1 MAPAMS
7 LLLLANRVRNQVWP
21 GYVLA
26 VALSLLALL
35 VRFELAGML
44 TGYPFLTFFA
54 AVFLVAFFGGTI
66 PALLTVA
73 ITALMADYYLIQPT
87 GTLAMAMPS
96 GAIALGLYFLIT
108 GTVIALIRALT
119 RAQERQAL
127 SEEALR
133 QQALFATEQRFRI
146 LVQGVR
152 DYAIYM
158 LDPQGHVSN
167 WNSGAALIKGYS
179 AEEIV
184 GQHFSRFYTEA
195 DRASGEPQRALATA
209 LAEGKYEREARRVRK
224 DGSLF
229 WASVVIDPIYDE
241 SGEHIGFA
249 KITRDIS
256 ERKER
261 EVELEQ
267 ARETIAQAQKLKTLG
282 EFTGGIAH
290 DFNNL
295 MTVVVGSSD
304 FLLKHPD
311 LPAEKR
317 RKYLES
323 IAQTADR
330 ATNLTNHLLAFAR
343 RQSLR
348 PEVVDL
354 RTRLDAFGEMLSRL
368 LGSRIAVTITNEADD
383 PLVEVD
389 ASQLDTALLNAAIN
403 ARDAMPDGGELKLAT
418 SNCELHDEPAVCI
431 TITDTGVGIPRE
443 ELSRVFEPFFTT
455 KETGKGTGLGLSQ
468 LHGFAAQA
476 GGDAEIESEPGTG
489 TTLRI
494 RLPRTNKQT
503 VPAAPSRPLAEL
515 PTGLCILVV
524 EDNVDVQQFATK
536 LLQDMG
542 CEVVAVTD
550 GAQAMEK
557 LRDARF
563 DLVFSDVMMPNMGGL
578 ELAGAMRREHVETP
592 LVLTSGYSDELIG
605 AVPRETVV
613 VRKPY
618 DVTGLQEAIIAA
630 LGIGT
635 PA

>member
-1 MAPAMS
+1 MATGMN
-7 LLLLANRVRNQVWP
+7 LLSFASRVRSHVWIGYLLA
-21 GYVLA
+21 VL
-26 VALSLLALL
+26 LSLLALWI
-35 VRFELAGML
+35 RFELGEALSGF
-44 TGYPFLTFFA
+44 PFLTFFG
-54 AVFLVAFFGGTI
+54 AVFLVAFLGGKY

-73 ITALMADYYLIQPT
+73 ITALMADYYLIEPT
-87 GTLAMAMPS
+87 GTLAMELPS
-96 GAIALGLYFLIT
+96 GAIALGFYFLIT
-108 GTVIALIRALT
+108 GTVIALIDSLS
-119 RAQERQAL
+119 RAQELNAR
-127 SEEALR
+127 SEEQLR
-133 QQALFATEQRFRI
+133 QQAAFESEQRFRI

-158 LDPQGHVSN
+158 LDPEGKVSN
-167 WNSGAALIKGYS
+167 WNSGAQLIKGYS
-179 AEEIV
+179 ADEIV

-195 DRASGEPQRALATA
+195 DRAAGEPARALATA
-209 LAEGKYEREARRVRK
+209 LTEGKYEREARRVRK

-229 WASVVIDPIYDE
+229 WASVVIDPIFDE
-241 SGEHIGFA
+241 DGGHVGFA

-267 ARETIAQAQKLKTLG
+267 AREAIAQAQKLQTLG

-295 MTVVVGSSD
+295 MTVILGSSD

-311 LPAEKR
+311 LTAEKQ

-330 ATNLTNHLLAFAR
+330 AANLTNHLLAFAR

-354 RTRLDAFGEMLSRL
+354 SSRLDAFGEMLNRL
-368 LGSRIAVTITNEADD
+368 LGSRIKVTVECEADN

-389 ASQLDTALLNAAIN
+389 AAQLDTALLNAAIN
-403 ARDAMPDGGELKLAT
+403 ARDAMPDGGELRLAT
-418 SNCELHDEPAVCI
+418 SNCDFNGAPAICI
-431 TITDTGVGIPRE
+431 TITDTGIGIPSE

-476 GGDAEIESEPGTG
+476 GGDAEIESEAGAG

-494 RLPRTNKQT
+494 RLPRTDKAL

-515 PTGLCILVV
+515 PPGIEILVV
-524 EDNVDVQQFATK
+524 EDNEGVQQFATK
-536 LLQDMG
+536 LLGDLG
-542 CEVVAVTD
+542 CKVVSADD
-550 GAQAMEK
+550 GVEALER
-557 LRDARF
+557 LRGARF
-563 DLVFSDVMMPNMGGL
+563 DLIFSDVMMPNMGGL
-578 ELAGAMRREHVETP
+578 ELATAIRREKIETP
-592 LVLTSGYSDELIG
+592 LILTTGYSDELIG
-605 AVPRETVV
+605 AVPRDTLI

-618 DVTGLQEAIIAA
+618 DVTALQEAIIAA
-630 LGIGT
+630 LGIGQVD
-635 PA
+635 